1 MRKVFAILDI
11 ETLTDARLAFDIAWI
26 LYDSKGNELERHN
39 YLVSEIAET
48 PFAQILIRR
57 DSFMKNKSQ
66 FYMDGMAF
74 NSFDVMSLYDIYCDF
89 HAAAFKY
96 NAKIVMCAYNAKF
109 DYSVLNDNMQAYYGM
124 DFFDDNVEIVDIMTM
139 ALATICD
146 TNKFVRWCQLNNMVT
161 EKGNVKTNAETV
173 YAYLTRDT
181 DFVEAHHALADCEI
195 EADIYFKARKYRKK
209 HHKQF
214 AMPVFHCKEWKSVQA
229 RKFPRSNCK
238 F

>member
-26 LYDSKGNELERHN
+26 LYDSKGHKLESHN
-39 YLVSEIAET
+39 YLVREIIDT
-48 PFAQILIRR
+48 PFSSILIRR
-57 DSFMKNKSQ
+57 DSFMKNKAD
-66 FYMDGMAF
+66 FYMDGIVF
-74 NSFDVMSLYDIYCDF
+74 NSFDIMSLVSIHDIF
-89 HAAAFKY
+89 HAAAAKY

-124 DFFDDNVEIVDIMTM
+124 DFFDDSVEVVDIMTM

-146 TNKFVRWCQLNNMVT
+146 TNKFVRWCQLTNHVT
-161 EKGNVKTNAETV
+161 AKGNVQTNAETV
-173 YAYLTRDT
+173 YAYLTRDS
-181 DFVEAHHALADCEI
+181 DFVEAHHALQDCEI

-214 AMPVFHCKEWKSVQA
+214 ANPVFACPEWKKVQA
-229 RKFPRSNCK
+229 RR
-238 F
+238 

>member
-11 ETLTDARLAFDIAWI
+11 ETLTDARLAFDVAWI
-26 LYDSKGNELERHN
+26 LYDSKGNKLESHN
-39 YLVSEIAET
+39 YLVREIVET

-57 DSFMKNKSQ
+57 DSFMKNKAQ

-74 NSFDVMSLYDIYCDF
+74 NSFDIMSLVSIHNIF
-89 HAAAFKY
+89 HAAAAKY

-109 DYSVLNDNMQAYYGM
+109 DYNVLNDNMQAYYGM
-124 DFFDDNVEIVDIMTM
+124 DFFDSNVEIVDIMTM

-146 TNKFVRWCQLNNMVT
+146 TNKFVRWCQLNNHVT
-161 EKGNVKTNAETV
+161 AKGNVQTNAETV
-173 YAYLTRDT
+173 YAYLIRDS

-209 HHKQF
+209 HHKHF
-214 AMPVFHCKEWKSVQA
+214 ANPVFACKEWKKVQA
-229 RKFPRSNCK
+229 RR
-238 F
+238 

>member
-1 MRKVFAILDI
+1 MTKKVFAVLDI
-11 ETLTDARLAFDIAWI
+11 ETVTDARLCFDIAWI
-26 LYDSKGNELERHN
+26 LYDSKGNKLESHN
-39 YLVSEIAET
+39 YLVSEIADA

-74 NSFDVMSLYDIYCDF
+74 NSFKIASLYDIMCEF
-89 HAAAFKY
+89 HAAAKRY

-124 DFFDDNVEIVDIMTM
+124 DFFDDSIEIVDIMTM

-146 TNKFVRWCQLNNMVT
+146 TNKFVRWCQLTNHVT
-161 EKGNVKTNAETV
+161 TKGNVQTNAETV

-181 DFVEAHHALADCEI
+181 DFIEAHHALADCEI

-214 AMPVFHCKEWKSVQA
+214 AMPVFHCNEWKKVQA
-229 RKFPRSNCK
+229 RR
-238 F
+238 